1 MENTSV
7 ARKIQHIKDQLD
19 DQVQTQDDIA
29 QFEADLLAELLELGK
44 LLTEDFIER
53 KKRVSSRAVPRSDR
67 TSNGSITKANAPSPI
82 FRSSA

>member
-7 ARKIQHIKDQLD
+7 ARKIQHIKDRLD

-29 QFEADLLAELLELGK
+29 QFEAALLAELLELGK
-44 LLTEDFIER
+44 LLTEDFIE

>member
-29 QFEADLLAELLELGK
+29 QFEATLLAELLELGK
-44 LLTEDFIER
+44 LLTEDFIE
-53 KKRVSSRAVPRSDR
+53 KKKESPAERSPDR
-67 TSNGSITKANAPSPI
+67 TEPATAP
-82 FRSSA
+82 